1 MAYPA
6 LYTRL
11 VNFLRDANN
20 GLPSPAPAKLDTELN
35 GIQLSLAQ
43 QNAVLRGITTVDGRL
58 RNVAAA
64 LAASLAG
71 TSSVTSD
78 GTTALVTTIPWVASP
93 AFSTNTVLVM
103 QGSTLL
109 RPAQLTSVQDNGL
122 GFLRVNLA
130 VAPALNTLMVV
141 WAFEPGAGILTRLAS
156 TTPGDGASLIGVEDA
171 GGVIAAGNVEDAL
184 AENAGNLAA
193 LLIALG
199 DLTQYFKANGDVVAT
214 DHFDMGGFKVTNAAD
229 GVDDG
234 DYLTVRQMANYIAAW
249 SDLSRFFLK
258 RDGTTAMAGDLNY
271 GNNKGINLKDPDLN
285 APLDAVNVRS
295 LQRVI
300 AVSGA
305 SPVGSIIDYIG
316 EVAPSAD
323 WLLCDGQVYAASAY
337 PVLSA
342 ILPSA
347 YRTGAKQGCIKARFP
362 LLVAGAGPGD
372 VSGGAVVTG
381 DILPLFQNLGRGYA
395 SAPAVTVRNPDG
407 SATTAVVQV
416 TVSALVVD
424 GATVVSGGEI
434 VTAQVIAGGT
444 GVLAGAYLE
453 FSDTLS
459 ALPTGYFR
467 TPDLRGRV
475 TVGLGTE
482 SLTPGVVDPPAL
494 VTGSAYDA
502 TTRNMG
508 DFGGAEKHKLS
519 VSEMPAH
526 THPIGTSWDGYDRNW
541 VRFGN
546 GGDVPSIGEGPVK
559 SVGGSQPHPN
569 VQPFHVLNKII
580 KAK

>member
-1 MAYPA
+1 MPHPT

-20 GLPSPAPAKLDTELN
+20 GLVSPAPAKLDSELN

-58 RNVAAA
+58 RNVAQAI
-64 LAASLAG
+64 AASLVG

-78 GTTALVTTIPWVASP
+78 GTAALVTTVPWVST
-93 AFSTNTVLVM
+93 FSVNSILVM
-103 QGSTLL
+103 QGSTVL
-109 RPAQLTSVQDNGL
+109 RPAQLSSVQDDGS
-122 GFLRVNLA
+122 GFLQVNLA
-130 VAPALNTLMVV
+130 VAPTLGTLMVV
-141 WAFEPGAGILTRLAS
+141 WAFEPGAGILTSLAS
-156 TTPGDGASLIGVEDA
+156 TAPGDGASLIGVEDA

-184 AENAGNLAA
+184 SENAGNLAA

-199 DLTQYFKANGDVVAT
+199 DLAEYFKRDGSVVAT
-214 DHFDMGGFKVTNAAD
+214 GDLDLGGFKITEAAD
-229 GVDDG
+229 GVDEG

-258 RDGTTAMAGDLNY
+258 RDGTTAMAGDLNF
-271 GNNKGINLKDPDLN
+271 GNNKGLNLKDPDLN

-305 SPVGSIIDYIG
+305 SPVGSVIDYIG
-316 EVAPSAD
+316 DVTPSGD

-337 PVLSA
+337 PVLSE
-342 ILPSA
+342 ILPA
-347 YRTGAKQGCIKARFP
+347 VYRTGAKQGCTKARFP

-372 VSGGAVVTG
+372 VSAGAVVTG

-395 SAPAVTVRNPDG
+395 SAPVVTVRNPG
-407 SATTAVVQV
+407 GGATTAVVQL

-444 GVLAGAYLE
+444 GVLVGAYLE

-459 ALPTGYFR
+459 ALPAGYFR
-467 TPDLRGRV
+467 TPDLRGRI

-494 VTGSAYDA
+494 VTGSTYDA

-508 DFGGAEKHKLS
+508 DFGGVEKHKLTEA
-519 VSEMPAH
+519 EMPRHAH
-526 THPIGTSWDGYDRNW
+526 NGARQGSMDSPGWKYANTMWQDGDGS
-541 VRFGN
+541 FK
-546 GGDVPSIGEGPVK
+546 GGDA
-559 SVGGSQPHPN
+559 PHNTMP
-569 VQPFHVLNKII
+569 PFHVLNKII